1 MTIAASRP
9 TGAKP
14 YLIVGS
20 AFAATAVALLMAS
33 VEARADG
40 PLLWLF
46 PVLAAGWLAPGFLV
60 ALRTDPSAAPS
71 ALCIRAAGYASAVH
85 IASAVCARFV
95 GPTPTPGPLVHALS
109 TAVVLALGLD
119 LLRRPPPMSA
129 RRRADDLRFAAAMAL
144 VLLGAAA
151 MIGRRLFSDL
161 SSDGVEAYE
170 MARSLRE
177 HVLPRSPGGTG
188 ILGLGVGMI
197 TQIFPARWFDT
208 IFPASDAAPRLP
220 ILLFLPLVFA
230 GVTAL
235 GELGQARRAGWL
247 QLAAI
252 ALTTLTFGA
261 VLGTNASFDP
271 YHCDPSSPGALD
283 VQTGALLLG
292 LLEAAAS
299 LSAPRLL
306 LFTLLGH
313 GARPTTFLV
322 LLLLAATVRLYAPKG
337 ARRAAFVRTSV
348 ALVACVVVTFLY
360 EKVYA
365 PFVTGGAAGLDSGS
379 LAGRL
384 RYLVFTDWSRFAYLL
399 VPTGLL
405 GAAALLLPHRMDG
418 PGRTLAFISVATFA
432 LFFVP
437 AAYAPHHFTPAMLLP
452 VAVLHRL
459 LLSADERCA
468 RRVAIAAVVFAAA
481 GLFVTLPS
489 DPESPARPYSR
500 VGRRILWQAPELDRD
515 LDRALSAAELLS
527 TLMIPCHAAADPATY
542 FMGSPLSLV
551 RYATRDPEA
560 EGRVDFILRSYDA
573 PAPTGYFRLEAEDG
587 FALYG
592 RTPGLLE
599 ETRRHGL
606 PTDWQSPFFRMD
618 RRRLF
623 RNVAVDAGLYDV
635 DLRRVLGR

>member
-1 MTIAASRP
+1 MTIAESRP

-14 YLIVGS
+14 YLIVGT

-46 PVLAAGWLAPGFLV
+46 PILAAGWLAPGFLV
-60 ALRTDPSAAPS
+60 ALRTDPSAAPA

-85 IASAVCARFV
+85 IVSAVCARFV

-119 LLRRPPPMSA
+119 LLRRPPPMNA

-151 MIGRRLFSDL
+151 MIGKRLFSDL

-188 ILGLGVGMI
+188 ILGLGVGML
-197 TQIFPARWFDT
+197 TQIFPAHWFDT

-235 GELGQARRAGWL
+235 GELGQARRAGWV

-322 LLLLAATVRLYAPKG
+322 LLMLAATVRLYAPSG
-337 ARRAAFVRTSV
+337 VRRTAFVRTGL
-348 ALVACVVVTFLY
+348 ALAACIVVTILY

-365 PFVTGGAAGLDSGS
+365 PFVSGGAAGLDSGS

-418 PGRTLAFISVATFA
+418 LGRTLAFISVATFA

-468 RRVAIAAVVFAAA
+468 RRVATAAVVFAAA
-481 GLFVTLPS
+481 GLFATLPS
-489 DPESPARPYSR
+489 DPESPARPYSP

-515 LDRALSAAELLS
+515 LGRALSAAELLS
-527 TLMIPCHAAADPATY
+527 ALMIPCHAAGDPAIY

-573 PAPTGYFRLEAEDG
+573 PAPPGYFRLDAEHG

-599 ETRRHGL
+599 ETRRRGL
-606 PTDWQSPFFRMD
+606 PTDWQSPLFRMD

-623 RNVAVDAGLYDV
+623 RNVVVDAGLYDV
-635 DLRRVLGR
+635 DLRQVLGR